1 MKSTHLGKR
10 IGDYTSVKITS
21 FIVIA
26 CFAITMPAATLD
38 NDVSTAGNVGKAAI
52 PLAGGTQNVSF
63 NASAFDNTGG
73 YLWGDRMA
81 DNSNEAVTPPGLD
94 LGAYTI
100 SNTVASSSIQLDLNG
115 GNLVASS
122 GAISIAQKANRSV
135 GNITV
140 YNVGNIEMGDGF
152 ISASHYFDSGAN
164 YDSGGV
170 FIGQDG
176 VSGPRAGKI
185 QIARVDAGA
194 SRNRGA
200 ILIYSSSD
208 VLIKDASG
216 EPGDLINRG
225 LPNSLGKNIEVLHQG
240 NFLAETVGTIEH
252 ARAAAN
258 NDQHEILFN
267 GWVMGGGT
275 PEGKFK
281 ANKVVTTATLSA
293 SATNHR
299 KFNSDHIKI
308 NNYSSVVINDISTA
322 TDSDHATLRCTG
334 NAGNITINAIAGDI
348 SITGMIDASSNASG
362 NPVTSRGELTLQCNG
377 SIKLAELDLDN
388 VKYAQLSSGSGNS
401 LVEGALSNFDSNST
415 SGSGTA
421 IDPLVTTQTNLRTA
435 SGQKIFYRPD
445 ENIYLDNKVY
455 KLADLAGIAG
465 NGGVL
470 TPEETMGTVIIIQ

>member
-1 MKSTHLGKR
+1 MKTTHSGIR
-10 IGDYTSVKITS
+10 ISNNNSSKILS
-21 FIVIA
+21 FIVMA
-26 CFAITMPAATLD
+26 FFAITMPAATLD
-38 NDVSTAGNVGKAAI
+38 SDVSTAGTVGKAAI
-52 PLAGGTQNVSF
+52 PLAGGTQNASF
-63 NASAFDNTGG
+63 NTSAFGGTGG
-73 YLWGDRMA
+73 YLWSDRLA
-81 DNSNEAVTPPGLD
+81 DNSNEAVIPPGLD
-94 LGAYTI
+94 LGTYTI
-100 SNTVASSSIQLDLNG
+100 SNTVAGSSIRLDLNG

-122 GAISIAQKANRSV
+122 GAISTAQNANRSA

-140 YNVGNIEMGDGF
+140 YNVGNVEMGDGF
-152 ISASHYFDSGAN
+152 ISASHYFYNGAN

-176 VSGPRAGKI
+176 ISGPRAGKI

-200 ILIYSSSD
+200 ILIHSSSD

-216 EPGDLINRG
+216 APGDLINRG
-225 LPNSLGKNIEVLHQG
+225 FPNSLGKNTEVLHQG
-240 NFLAETVGTIEH
+240 NFLAKTVGTIEH
-252 ARAAAN
+252 VRGAAN
-258 NDQHEILFN
+258 NDQHEIIFN

-281 ANKVVTTATLSA
+281 ANKVVTTATLSS

-299 KFNSDHIKI
+299 KFNSDHIFI
-308 NNYSSVVINDISTA
+308 NNYLSVVINDISTA

-348 SITGMIDASSNASG
+348 IITGIIDASSNAAG
-362 NPVTSRGELTLQCNG
+362 NPVANRGELTLQCYG
-377 SIKLAELDLDN
+377 TIKLAALDLDN

-415 SGSGTA
+415 SGSGRA
-421 IDPLVTTQTNLRTA
+421 IDPLVTTQTNLRTP

-455 KLADLAGIAG
+455 KLADLDGIAG

-470 TPEETMGTVIIIQ
+470 TPEETMGTLIIIQ